1 MKLSD
6 NLCKVKPPS
15 MRRQATILTF
25 SVFLLFMV
33 ATIGI
38 AMGSVYVPLDRVIQ
52 ILFYN
57 SGDYWE
63 KMIILNARLPRVLGA
78 ILGGAAISCSGLL
91 LQVYFRNPIVDPY
104 VLGVS
109 SGASLIVAM
118 GILLGIYLLPPVIAY
133 PALLFGSFIG
143 AMLVTLA
150 IIMVA
155 SVVRSSTTLLL
166 IGLMIGY
173 LIRAFIDIMITR
185 AETIRV
191 HAFTLW
197 MYGTFA
203 NVTWGH
209 INAMV
214 AVIPI
219 IILACL
225 ISKPLNAILLGEEYA
240 KSIGVNIK
248 RARIMI
254 ITISAL
260 LTAIIVTFS
269 GPIAFIGMAV
279 PHIGRLTLKTSN
291 NRYLIPTTVILGAIV
306 AVTCDLIA
314 RCAFAPVELPL
325 SAVTSLFGAPMII
338 IFLLRMRSYVRA

>member
-1 MKLSD
+1 MNPPN
-6 NLCKVKPPS
+6 NLYEIKPPS
-15 MRRQATILTF
+15 MRRQAIVLIF
-25 SVFLLFMV
+25 SIIALFMIV
-33 ATIGI
+33 AVSI

-52 ILFYN
+52 ILLYN

-63 KMIILNARLPRVLGA
+63 NMIILNARLPRVLGA
-78 ILGGAAISCSGLL
+78 VLGGAAISCAGLL

-118 GILLGIYLLPPVIAY
+118 GLLFGVYLLPSVIAY

-143 AMLVTLA
+143 AILVTLA

-173 LIRAFIDIMITR
+173 LLRAFIDIMITR

-209 INAMV
+209 LNAMI
-214 AVIPI
+214 AVIPLI
-219 IILACL
+219 IFACL
-225 ISKPLNAILLGEEYA
+225 FSKPLNAMLLGEEYA
-240 KSIGVNIK
+240 KSVGVNVK
-248 RARIMI
+248 KVRIVI
-254 ITISAL
+254 ITLSAL
-260 LTAIIVTFS
+260 LTAIIVTFA

-291 NRYLIPTTVILGAIV
+291 NRYLVPTTAILGAIV
-306 AVTCDLIA
+306 AVLCDLVA
-314 RCAFAPVELPL
+314 RCAFTPVELPL
-325 SAVTSLFGAPMII
+325 SAVTSIFGAPMII
-338 IFLLRMRSYVRA
+338 ILLLRMRSYVRA